1 MTYPNAQPSSV
12 NLLPQPDYA
21 ALPIVP
27 ATWRDLGAVMRL
39 EKQCFT
45 RDDAWSFLDHL
56 AVLTLPGVTRLKI
69 EYQDE
74 LIAFIAS
81 EKQPEKHTAWITTI
95 GIAPHHQR
103 HGLGLRLLSTCEY
116 ALKYPVNRLS
126 VRRSNHGAIMLY
138 RHAGYTLVDEWPKY
152 YIGGED
158 ALIFEKKFD

>member
-45 RDDAWSFLDHL
+45 QDDAWSFLDHL

-74 LIAFIAS
+74 LIAFIAA

-95 GIAPHHQR
+95 GIALHHQR

-116 ALKYPVNRLS
+116 ALKYPVIPLS
-126 VRRSNHGAIMLY
+126 VRRSNHGAILLY
-138 RHAGYTLVDEWPKY
+138 QHAGYKMVNEWPKY

>member
-1 MTYPNAQPSSV
+1 MTSPNTQSSSV
-12 NLLPQPDYA
+12 GHLTQPDYA
-21 ALPIVP
+21 ALPIVA

-45 RDDAWSFLDHL
+45 RDDAWTFLDHL
-56 AVLTLPGVTRLKI
+56 AVLSLPGVTRLKI

-74 LIAFIAS
+74 LIAFIAA

-95 GIAPHHQR
+95 GVAPHHQR
-103 HGLGLRLLSTCEY
+103 HGLALRLLATCEK
-116 ALKYPVNRLS
+116 ALQYPVIRLS
-126 VRRSNHGAIMLY
+126 VRRSNQGAILLY
-138 RHAGYTLVDEWPKY
+138 RHTGYKLVDEWPKY

>member
-1 MTYPNAQPSSV
+1 MH
-12 NLLPQPDYA
+12 
-21 ALPIVP
+21 
-27 ATWRDLGAVMRL
+27 L

-69 EYQDE
+69 EHQDE
-74 LIAFIAS
+74 LIAFIAA

-103 HGLGLRLLSTCEY
+103 HGLALRLLSD
-116 ALKYPVNRLS
+116 
-126 VRRSNHGAIMLY
+126 VRKCPAIPYDPPECAAFQSWCDLLY
-138 RHAGYTLVDEWPKY
+138 RHAGYKLVDEWPKY